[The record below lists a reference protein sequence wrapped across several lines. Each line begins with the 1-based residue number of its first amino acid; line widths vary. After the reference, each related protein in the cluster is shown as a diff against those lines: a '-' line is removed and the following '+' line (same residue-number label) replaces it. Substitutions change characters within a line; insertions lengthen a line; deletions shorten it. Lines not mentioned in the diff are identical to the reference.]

1 MNFRRIHVPM
11 TAAALALLLAACGG
25 GGGSADGKA
34 VSASPDAPNTAQNGN
49 AGSTGNGTTSGG
61 STTENG
67 STSGNTSGTGTGG
80 TTAGNN
86 GSGQTGTGSTDAPID
101 GGSNANGNTVTPET
115 PSTPAEPQPVA
126 AFSDEGV
133 RGDVLL
139 TMLDQRTCNNYGQR
153 TTAMDGGPIPPALD
167 DTPEIVLE
175 TLLNLPGNT
184 ETGSNYVPNPAT
196 SATPGLGAGAL
207 CRPDQKYAPA
217 RPGTT
222 YVLANNSNPVY
233 RFTPE
238 SVKRGFHYF
247 SAEMS
252 LRVSNDAF
260 TLGRGVALTETQDLG
275 KAWEAAHPETL
286 NSAPREHKLNLN
298 AASPLTIANQALVK
312 WGVLQEWKQGSQP
325 AYQIMLLRG
334 AQPNQARL
342 CWNTSMEYVQRLH
355 CTEWTIPATF
365 KRGDELTVSQSLQ
378 DLRSTYTENENGS
391 LYWRAG
397 N

>member
-1 MNFRRIHVPM
+1 MNFRRFHVPM
-11 TAAALALLLAACGG
+11 SAAALALLLAACGG

-49 AGSTGNGTTSGG
+49 AGTSNDGSGSGTSNSGTSSSGTSGTTGG
-61 STTENG
+61 SG
-67 STSGNTSGTGTGG
+67 STSTASNDNTG
-80 TTAGNN
+80 A
-86 GSGQTGTGSTDAPID
+86 AID
-101 GGSNANGNTVTPET
+101 GGSNANGNTITPET
-115 PSTPAEPQPVA
+115 PATPAEPRPVA

-184 ETGSNYVPNPAT
+184 ETGSNYVQNPAA
-196 SATPGLGAGAL
+196 SATPGMGAGVL
-207 CRPDQKYAPA
+207 CPPDQKYAPA

-252 LRVSNDAF
+252 LRVSNDEF
-260 TLGRGVALTETQDLG
+260 SIGRGVALTETQDLG

-298 AASPLTIANQALVK
+298 ATSPLTIANHALVK
-312 WGVLQEWKQGSQP
+312 WGVLQEWKQGSQA
-325 AYQIMLLRG
+325 AYQIMLLKG
-334 AQPNQARL
+334 AQPSQARL
-342 CWNTSMEYVQRLH
+342 CWNASMEYVQRLH

-378 DLRSTYTENENGS
+378 DLRSTYTENESGS